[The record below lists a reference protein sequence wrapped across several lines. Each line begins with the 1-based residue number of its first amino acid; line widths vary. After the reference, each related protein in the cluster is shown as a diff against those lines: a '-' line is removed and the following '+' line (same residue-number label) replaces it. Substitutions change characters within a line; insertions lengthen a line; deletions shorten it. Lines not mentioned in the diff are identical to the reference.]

1 MTTHDR
7 MPHPVAM
14 DTDSKLP
21 PYPLAGRAISVLLP
35 AMHDSLDLRWWGG
48 HHATD
53 ALRKHGNL
61 VVGFWHEW
69 VLPLS
74 YTLRSNGFAAI
85 TSQHH
90 DGARLGSALF
100 YLDVALAL
108 GSSSRGGLPGFQ
120 RLEALVHEGHSPVFA
135 VDGPKGPARV
145 AKEGAAALA
154 RRVGIPM
161 IPLGFAVDRSI
172 RLDTWDRMI
181 LPAAWGRAVIVVG
194 EAVSP
199 ATDRKG
205 DAAAARQFQQALNE
219 ATEAAQVDFERLWR
233 QGCGTSPLGRSGLTL
248 AAQ

>member
-1 MTTHDR
+1 
-7 MPHPVAM
+7 
-14 DTDSKLP
+14 
-21 PYPLAGRAISVLLP
+21 
-35 AMHDSLDLRWWGG
+35 
-48 HHATD
+48 
-53 ALRKHGNL
+53 
-61 VVGFWHEW
+61 
-69 VLPLS
+69 
-74 YTLRSNGFAAI
+74 
-85 TSQHH
+85 
-90 DGARLGSALF
+90 
-100 YLDVALAL
+100 
-108 GSSSRGGLPGFQ
+108 
-120 RLEALVHEGHSPVFA
+120 LEALVHEGHSPVFA

-205 DAAAARQFQQALNE
+205 DAAAARKFQQALND

-233 QGCGTSPLGRSGLTL
+233 QGCGTSPLGLSGLTL